1 MMTFGA
7 ASLLLGVAITAVSL
21 VNSSVTSFFLATAV
35 AGIGFGTGFQGA
47 IRTVVPFAAVH
58 ERAGVLSIIFVISY
72 ISMGLPAV
80 IAGWMIARD
89 GDIVGTAQIF
99 CAVLMALAATA
110 LLASL
115 LRTLTKRPSQRARA
129 V

>member
-1 MMTFGA
+1 MHATDRWRPSPL
-7 ASLLLGVAITAVSL
+7 SLLNSAVTL
-21 VNSSVTSFFLATAV
+21 FFLATAI

-47 IRTVVPFAAVH
+47 IRTVVPFAAAH

-89 GDIVGTAQIF
+89 GNIVATAQIF
-99 CAVLMALAATA
+99 CAVLMALAFTA
-110 LLASL
+110 LFASV
-115 LRTLTKRPSQRARA
+115 LRTVTKRQRQRARA
-129 V
+129 L